1 MRRLCWLNMG
11 NEERAAKSSLKESQ
25 LLASAISSTIK
36 IDFKREFKIFETN
49 LMARVEDGEQTLINA
64 ARSKDAIIAGVVVLR
79 KQLDKAQRKFSR
91 SNDSSELKEVLL
103 EIAEELSRLKI
114 INGKVAESLSSVI
127 NPVHSAVD
135 LVEKF
140 TLTMQMNSAVWESD
154 ARNLDAN
161 LFELSNDSSPSEM
174 GELQNYITTQGY
186 DVLIAGDDRSAKG
199 IRIAKDKLGIQSSS
213 SEESE

>member
-1 MRRLCWLNMG
+1 MG
-11 NEERAAKSSLKESQ
+11 NEERAAKSSLKEAQ

-36 IDFKREFKIFETN
+36 SDFRGEFKIFESN
-49 LMARVEDGEQTLINA
+49 LMARVGNAEIAVIDA
-64 ARSKDAIIAGVVVLR
+64 ARTKDAIIAGVVILR

-91 SNDSSELKEVLL
+91 SNNSNELKEVLL
-103 EIAEELSRLKI
+103 EIAKDISRLKI
-114 INGKVAESLSSVI
+114 ANAKVAESLSFVI

-140 TLTMQMNSAVWESD
+140 TLVMQTNSAAWESD

-161 LFELSNDSSPSEM
+161 LFDLSNDSSPSEM
-174 GELQNYITTQGY
+174 DDLQNYITSQGY

-199 IRIAKDKLGIQSSS
+199 IRIAKEKLGIQSSS
-213 SEESE
+213 SEELE

>member
-1 MRRLCWLNMG
+1 MG
-11 NEERAAKSSLKESQ
+11 NEERAAKSSLKEAQ

-36 IDFKREFKIFETN
+36 SDFRGEFKIFESN
-49 LMARVEDGEQTLINA
+49 LMARVGNAEIAVIDA
-64 ARSKDAIIAGVVVLR
+64 ARTKDAIIAGVVILR

-91 SNDSSELKEVLL
+91 SNNSNELKEVLL
-103 EIAEELSRLKI
+103 EIAKDISRLKVA
-114 INGKVAESLSSVI
+114 NAKVAESLSFVI

-140 TLTMQMNSAVWESD
+140 TLVMQTNSAAWESD

-161 LFELSNDSSPSEM
+161 LFDLSNDSSPSEM
-174 GELQNYITTQGY
+174 DDLQNYITSQGY

-199 IRIAKDKLGIQSSS
+199 IRIAKEKLGIQSSS
-213 SEESE
+213 SEELE

>member
-1 MRRLCWLNMG
+1 MG
-11 NEERAAKSSLKESQ
+11 NEERAAKSSLKEAQ
-25 LLASAISSTIK
+25 LLAHAISSTIK
-36 IDFKREFKIFETN
+36 SDFNREFKIFETN
-49 LMARVEDGEQTLINA
+49 LTARAENAEHVVVNA
-64 ARSKDAIIAGVVVLR
+64 ARTKDAIIASVVVLR
-79 KQLDKAQRKFSR
+79 RQLDKAQRKFSR
-91 SNDSSELKEVLL
+91 SNNSSELKEVLL
-103 EIAEELSRLKI
+103 EIAGELSRLKI
-114 INGKVAESLSSVI
+114 TNAKVAESLSVVI

-140 TLTMQMNSAVWESD
+140 TLTMQTNSAVWESD

-174 GELQNYITTQGY
+174 GDLQNYITTQGY

-199 IRIAKDKLGIQSSS
+199 IRIAKKKLGIQSSS

>member
-1 MRRLCWLNMG
+1 
-11 NEERAAKSSLKESQ
+11 
-25 LLASAISSTIK
+25 
-36 IDFKREFKIFETN
+36 
-49 LMARVEDGEQTLINA
+49 
-64 ARSKDAIIAGVVVLR
+64 
-79 KQLDKAQRKFSR
+79 
-91 SNDSSELKEVLL
+91 LL
-103 EIAEELSRLKI
+103 EIAEEMSRLKI
-114 INGKVAESLSSVI
+114 INEKVAESLSSVI

-174 GELQNYITTQGY
+174 GELQNYITIQGY

>member
-1 MRRLCWLNMG
+1 MG
-11 NEERAAKSSLKESQ
+11 NEERAAKSSLKEAQ
-25 LLASAISSTIK
+25 LLAYAINSTIK
-36 IDFKREFKIFETN
+36 SDFKREFKIFEAN
-49 LMARVEDGEQTLINA
+49 LMARVENAEIAVIDA
-64 ARSKDAIIAGVVVLR
+64 ARTKDAIIAGVVILR

-91 SNDSSELKEVLL
+91 SNNSNELKEVLL
-103 EIAEELSRLKI
+103 EIAKDLSRLKI
-114 INGKVAESLSSVI
+114 ANAKVAESLSFVI

-140 TLTMQMNSAVWESD
+140 TLIMQTNSAVWESD

-161 LFELSNDSSPSEM
+161 LFDLSNDSSPSEM
-174 GELQNYITTQGY
+174 DDLQNYITTQGY

-199 IRIAKDKLGIQSSS
+199 IRIAKEKLGIQSSS

>member
-1 MRRLCWLNMG
+1 MG
-11 NEERAAKSSLKESQ
+11 NEERAAKSSLKEAQ

-36 IDFKREFKIFETN
+36 SDFKGEFKIFESN
-49 LMARVEDGEQTLINA
+49 LMARVGNAEIAVIDA
-64 ARSKDAIIAGVVVLR
+64 ARTKDAIIAGVVILR

-91 SNDSSELKEVLL
+91 SNNSSELKEVLL
-103 EIAEELSRLKI
+103 EIAKDMSRLKI
-114 INGKVAESLSSVI
+114 ANAKVAESLSFVI

-140 TLTMQMNSAVWESD
+140 TLIMQTNSAVWESD

-161 LFELSNDSSPSEM
+161 LFDLSNDSSPSEM
-174 GELQNYITTQGY
+174 DDLQNYITTQGY

-199 IRIAKDKLGIQSSS
+199 IRIAKEKLGIQSSS

>member
-1 MRRLCWLNMG
+1 MG
-11 NEERAAKSSLKESQ
+11 NEERAAKSSLKEAQ

-36 IDFKREFKIFETN
+36 SDFRGEFKIFESN
-49 LMARVEDGEQTLINA
+49 LMARVGNAEIAVIDA
-64 ARSKDAIIAGVVVLR
+64 ARTKDAIIAGVVILR

-91 SNDSSELKEVLL
+91 SNNSNELKEVLL
-103 EIAEELSRLKI
+103 EIAKDISRLKVA
-114 INGKVAESLSSVI
+114 NAKVAESLSFVI

-140 TLTMQMNSAVWESD
+140 TLIMQTNSAVWESD

-161 LFELSNDSSPSEM
+161 LFDLSNDSSPSEM
-174 GELQNYITTQGY
+174 DDLQNYITSQGY

-199 IRIAKDKLGIQSSS
+199 IRIAKEKLGIQSSS
-213 SEESE
+213 SEELE

>member
-1 MRRLCWLNMG
+1 MG
-11 NEERAAKSSLKESQ
+11 NEQRAAKTSLKEAQ

-36 IDFKREFKIFETN
+36 SDFKREFKIFETN
-49 LMARVEDGEQTLINA
+49 LIARVENAENVVIDA
-64 ARSKDAIIAGVVVLR
+64 ARAKDVIVASVVTLR
-79 KQLDKAQRKFSR
+79 RQLDKAQRKFSR
-91 SNDSSELKEVLL
+91 SNNSSELKEVLL

-114 INGKVAESLSSVI
+114 ANGKVAKSLSFVI

-140 TLTMQMNSAVWESD
+140 TQTIQTNSAVWESD
-154 ARNLDAN
+154 ARSLDAN

-174 GELQNYITTQGY
+174 YDLQNYITTQGY

-199 IRIAKDKLGIQSSS
+199 IRIAKEKLGIQSSS

>member
-1 MRRLCWLNMG
+1 MG
-11 NEERAAKSSLKESQ
+11 NEERAAKSSLKEAQ
-25 LLASAISSTIK
+25 LLAYAISSTIK
-36 IDFKREFKIFETN
+36 SDFKREFKIFETN
-49 LMARVEDGEQTLINA
+49 LTARAENAEHVVVNA
-64 ARSKDAIIAGVVVLR
+64 ARTKDAIIASVVVLR
-79 KQLDKAQRKFSR
+79 RQLDKAQRKFSR
-91 SNDSSELKEVLL
+91 SNNSSELKEVLL
-103 EIAEELSRLKI
+103 EIAGELSRLKI
-114 INGKVAESLSSVI
+114 TNAKVAESLSVVI

-140 TLTMQMNSAVWESD
+140 TLTMQTNSAVWESD

-174 GELQNYITTQGY
+174 GDLQNYITTQGY

-199 IRIAKDKLGIQSSS
+199 IRIAKKKLGIQSSS

>member
-1 MRRLCWLNMG
+1 MG
-11 NEERAAKSSLKESQ
+11 NEERAAKSSLKEAHQ
-25 LLASAISSTIK
+25 LASAISTTIK
-36 IDFKREFKIFETN
+36 NDFKREFKIFETN
-49 LMARVEDGEQTLINA
+49 LIARVENGEQALINA
-64 ARSKDAIIAGVVVLR
+64 ARTKDAIIAGVVILR

-91 SNDSSELKEVLL
+91 SNNSNELKEVLL
-103 EIAEELSRLKI
+103 EIAKDLSRLKI
-114 INGKVAESLSSVI
+114 ANAKVAESLSFVI

-140 TLTMQMNSAVWESD
+140 TLIMQTNSAVWESD

-161 LFELSNDSSPSEM
+161 LFDLSNDSSPSEM
-174 GELQNYITTQGY
+174 DDLQNYITTQGY

>member
-1 MRRLCWLNMG
+1 MG
-11 NEERAAKSSLKESQ
+11 NEERAAKSSLKEAQ
-25 LLASAISSTIK
+25 LLAYAINSTIK
-36 IDFKREFKIFETN
+36 SDFKREFKIFEAN
-49 LMARVEDGEQTLINA
+49 LMARVENAEIAVIDA
-64 ARSKDAIIAGVVVLR
+64 ARTKDAIIAGVVILR

-91 SNDSSELKEVLL
+91 SNNSNELKEVLL
-103 EIAEELSRLKI
+103 EIAKDMSRLKI
-114 INGKVAESLSSVI
+114 ANAKVAESLSFVI

-140 TLTMQMNSAVWESD
+140 TLIMQTNSAVWESD

-161 LFELSNDSSPSEM
+161 LFDLSNDSSPSEM
-174 GELQNYITTQGY
+174 DDLQNYITTQGY

-199 IRIAKDKLGIQSSS
+199 IRIAKEKLGIQSSS

>member
-1 MRRLCWLNMG
+1 MG
-11 NEERAAKSSLKESQ
+11 NEERAAKSSLKEAQ

-36 IDFKREFKIFETN
+36 SDFKGEFKIFESN
-49 LMARVEDGEQTLINA
+49 LMARVGNAEIAVIDA
-64 ARSKDAIIAGVVVLR
+64 ARTKDAIIAGVVILR
-79 KQLDKAQRKFSR
+79 KKLDKAQRKFSR
-91 SNDSSELKEVLL
+91 SNNSNELKEVLL
-103 EIAEELSRLKI
+103 EIAKDLSRLKI
-114 INGKVAESLSSVI
+114 ANAKVAKSLSFVI

-140 TLTMQMNSAVWESD
+140 TLNMQTNSAVWESD

-161 LFELSNDSSPSEM
+161 LFDLSNASSPSEM
-174 GELQNYITTQGY
+174 DDLQNYITTQGY

-199 IRIAKDKLGIQSSS
+199 IRIAKEKLGLQSSS

>member
-1 MRRLCWLNMG
+1 MG
-11 NEERAAKSSLKESQ
+11 NEERAAKSSLKEAQ

-36 IDFKREFKIFETN
+36 SDFRGEFKIFESN
-49 LMARVEDGEQTLINA
+49 LMARVGNAEIAVIDA
-64 ARSKDAIIAGVVVLR
+64 ARTKDAIIAGVVILR

-91 SNDSSELKEVLL
+91 SNNSNELKEVLL
-103 EIAEELSRLKI
+103 EIAKDISRLKVA
-114 INGKVAESLSSVI
+114 NAKVAESLSFVI

-140 TLTMQMNSAVWESD
+140 TLIMQTNSAAWESD

-161 LFELSNDSSPSEM
+161 LFDLSNDSSPSEM
-174 GELQNYITTQGY
+174 DDLQNYITSQGY

-199 IRIAKDKLGIQSSS
+199 IRIAKEKLGIQSSS
-213 SEESE
+213 SEELE